1 MMAAFRETSSMLGT
15 HDLGLFIASG
25 LLLNMTPGPDSLLIM
40 ARSATQG
47 FRAGSAAAL
56 GIGAGTCIHILAAAL
71 GLSALLSASTAA
83 FTVVKLLGAAYLI
96 YLGAGMLFKRHAAE
110 DRIGAGGAHHGEHRD
125 AHRDDDL
132 ALAQG
137 RGQDALP
144 TAPPAAPLRK
154 IFAQGFLTN
163 VLNPKVGLF
172 FLAFVPQFISADA
185 PSKAAA
191 FLFLG
196 AVFNVN
202 GMLWCHLLAWSSAVA
217 GARARG
223 RGWARALGRWLNRGI
238 GALFLAFGVRL
249 AMAEMA

>member
-1 MMAAFRETSSMLGT
+1 MMAAFQETLSMLGT

-25 LLLNMTPGPDSLLIM
+25 LLLNLTPGPDSLLIM

-56 GIGAGTCIHILAAAL
+56 GIGAGTCVHVLAAAL
-71 GLSALLSASTAA
+71 GLSALLSASAAA
-83 FTVVKLLGAAYLI
+83 FTVVKLLGAAYLVW
-96 YLGAGMLFKRHAAE
+96 LGAAMLFKRRAPA
-110 DRIGAGGAHHGEHRD
+110 AGGD
-125 AHRDDDL
+125 T
-132 ALAQG
+132 
-137 RGQDALP
+137 P
-144 TAPPAAPLRK
+144 PPAPAPLPLPLRK

-202 GMLWCHLLAWSSAVA
+202 GMLWCHLLAWSSAAA

-223 RGWARALGRWLNRGI
+223 HAWARTAGRWLNRGI
-238 GALFLAFGVRL
+238 GALFLGFGVRL